1 MRDLFVRTTNVMR
14 AAAALEELW
23 QGRAASETNLC
34 LVDGKTGYGKTETLE
49 WYVTQHPGRA
59 VYVRALD
66 SWSVPWMLRDICRGL
81 NLPPRATTEG
91 NLLQLR
97 DELKARPRLVILD
110 DADDYV
116 IARGHHLNTVRD
128 LHDLTGSP
136 IVLVGEGKARDLV
149 YRRSPRTWRRMGQV
163 VVFEPLSAADVQ
175 VMAKEL
181 CDPGLEIGS
190 ALAERLRL
198 MSLSG
203 SFGEVV
209 VNLAKVEAMAKANPD
224 KEITDKMVEMALKAR
239 RGVKAGSGF

>member
-1 MRDLFVRTTNVMR
+1 MRNVFVRTNNVMN

-23 QGRAASETNLC
+23 QGRAGSETNLC

-59 VYVRALD
+59 VYVRCLD
-66 SWSVPWMLRDICRGL
+66 SWSVPAMLRAICRAL
-81 NLPPRATTEG
+81 NLPSRATTER
-91 NLLQLR
+91 NFLQLE

-110 DADDYV
+110 EADDYV

-128 LHDLTGSP
+128 LHDRTHTP
-136 IVLVGEGKARDLV
+136 IVLVGEGSARDLV

-163 VVFEPLSAADVQ
+163 VVFEPLSAPDVQ

-181 CDPGLEIGS
+181 CDPSLEIGV
-190 ALAERLRL
+190 ALAERLRQ

-239 RGVKAGSGF
+239 RGGKG

>member
-1 MRDLFVRTTNVMR
+1 MRNPFVRTDNVMR

-23 QGRAASETNLC
+23 QGRAKSVTNLC

-59 VYVRALD
+59 VYVRCLD

-81 NLPPRATTEG
+81 NLPPRGTTEG

-128 LHDLTGSP
+128 LHDLTHSP

-163 VVFEPLSAADVQ
+163 VVFEPLSAPDVQ

-181 CDPGLEIGS
+181 ADLEIPHP
-190 ALAERLRL
+190 LAERLRQ

-209 VNLAKVEAMAKANPD
+209 VNLGKVEAMAKANPD
-224 KEITDKMVEMALKAR
+224 KEITEKMVEMALKHR
-239 RGVKAGSGF
+239 RG

>member
-1 MRDLFVRTTNVMR
+1 MRNLFVRTDNVMR

-23 QGRAASETNLC
+23 QGRAGSETNLC
-34 LVDGKTGYGKTETLE
+34 LVDGKTGFGKTETLE

-59 VYVRALD
+59 VYVRCLD
-66 SWSVPWMLRDICRGL
+66 SWSVPWMLRDISRAL
-81 NLPPRATTEG
+81 SLPPRGTTEG
-91 NLLQLR
+91 NLLQIR

-128 LHDLTGSP
+128 LHDLTSSP

-181 CDPGLEIGS
+181 ADLSIP
-190 ALAERLRL
+190 APLAERLRV

-224 KEITDKMVEMALKAR
+224 KEITDKMVSMALKAR
-239 RGVKAGSGF
+239 RGAI

>member
-1 MRDLFVRTTNVMR
+1 MRNVFVRTDNVMR

-23 QGRAASETNLC
+23 QGRAGSQTNLC

-81 NLPPRATTEG
+81 NLPPRGTTEG

-97 DELKARPRLVILD
+97 DELKSRPRLVILD

-128 LHDLTGSP
+128 LHDLTNSP

-175 VMAKEL
+175 VMAKEQA
-181 CDPGLEIGS
+181 DLEIPL
-190 ALAERLRL
+190 ALAEQLRQ

-209 VNLAKVEAMAKANPD
+209 VNLGKVEALAKANPD
-224 KEITDKMVEMALKAR
+224 KEITGKMVEMALKAR
-239 RGVKAGSGF
+239 RGGKG

>member
-1 MRDLFVRTTNVMR
+1 MRDVFVRTDNVMR

-23 QGRAASETNLC
+23 QGRAKSETNLC

-66 SWSVPWMLRDICRGL
+66 AWSVPWMLRDLSRGL
-81 NLPPRATTEG
+81 NLPPRSTTEG
-91 NLLQLR
+91 NLLQIR
-97 DELKARPRLVILD
+97 DELKARPRLLIID

-128 LHDLTGSP
+128 LHDLTHSP

-163 VVFEPLSAADVQ
+163 VVFEPLSAPDVQ

-181 CDPGLEIGS
+181 ADLEIPHP
-190 ALAERLRL
+190 LAERLRQ

-209 VNLAKVEAMAKANPD
+209 VNLAKVESLAKANPD
-224 KEITDKMVEMALKAR
+224 KEITERMVEMALKAR
-239 RGVKAGSGF
+239 RGGKG

>member
-1 MRDLFVRTTNVMR
+1 MRDLFVRTDNVMR

-23 QGRAASETNLC
+23 QGRAKSETNLC

-66 SWSVPWMLRDICRGL
+66 SWSVPWMLRDLSRGL
-81 NLPPRATTEG
+81 NLPPRGTTEG

-97 DELKARPRLVILD
+97 DELKARPRLLIID

-116 IARGHHLNTVRD
+116 IARSHHLNTVRD
-128 LHDLTGSP
+128 LHDLTHSP

-163 VVFEPLSAADVQ
+163 VVFEPLSAPDVQ

-181 CDPGLEIGS
+181 ADLEIPHP
-190 ALAERLRL
+190 LAERLRL
-198 MSLSG
+198 RSLSG

-209 VNLAKVEAMAKANPD
+209 VNLGKVEAMAKANPD
-224 KEITDKMVEMALKAR
+224 REITGEMVEMALKHR
-239 RGVKAGSGF
+239 RGTK

>member
-1 MRDLFVRTTNVMR
+1 MRDLFVRTDNVMR

-23 QGRAASETNLC
+23 QGRAQSDTNLC

-59 VYVRALD
+59 VYVRCLD

-81 NLPPRATTEG
+81 NLPPRGTTEG

-128 LHDLTGSP
+128 LHDLTHSP

-163 VVFEPLSAADVQ
+163 VVFEPLSAPDVQ

-181 CDPGLEIGS
+181 ADLEIPHP
-190 ALAERLRL
+190 LAERLRQ

-209 VNLAKVEAMAKANPD
+209 VNLGKVEAMAKANPD
-224 KEITDKMVEMALKAR
+224 KEITEKMVEMALKHR
-239 RGVKAGSGF
+239 RGTK

>member
-1 MRDLFVRTTNVMR
+1 MRDVFVRTDNVMR

-23 QGRAASETNLC
+23 QGRARSDTNLC

-59 VYVRALD
+59 VYVRCLD
-66 SWSVPWMLRDICRGL
+66 AWSVPWMLRDLSRGL
-81 NLPPRATTEG
+81 NLPPRSTTEG

-110 DADDYV
+110 DAQERL
-116 IARGHHLNTVRD
+116 ITRKHHLNTIRD
-128 LHDLTGSP
+128 LHDITFNP
-136 IVLVGEGKARDLV
+136 FVVVGEGAARDIV
-149 YRRSPRTWRRMGQV
+149 FRRSPETWRRMGQV
-163 VVFEPLSAADVQ
+163 VVFEPLSAPDVQ

-181 CDPGLEIGS
+181 ADLEIP
-190 ALAERLRL
+190 APLAERLRL

-239 RGVKAGSGF
+239 RGAK

>member
-1 MRDLFVRTTNVMR
+1 MRNTFVRTDNVMR

-23 QGRAASETNLC
+23 QGRAGSEAHLC

-81 NLPPRATTEG
+81 NLPPRGTTEG

-97 DELKARPRLVILD
+97 DELKARPRMVILD

-149 YRRSPRTWRRMGQV
+149 YRNSPRTWRRMGQV
-163 VVFEPLSAADVQ
+163 VVFEPLSAPDVQ

-181 CDPGLEIGS
+181 ADLEIP
-190 ALAERLRL
+190 APLAERLRQI
-198 MSLSG
+198 SLSG

-209 VNLAKVEAMAKANPD
+209 VNLAKVEAMAKANPA

-239 RGVKAGSGF
+239 RGGKG